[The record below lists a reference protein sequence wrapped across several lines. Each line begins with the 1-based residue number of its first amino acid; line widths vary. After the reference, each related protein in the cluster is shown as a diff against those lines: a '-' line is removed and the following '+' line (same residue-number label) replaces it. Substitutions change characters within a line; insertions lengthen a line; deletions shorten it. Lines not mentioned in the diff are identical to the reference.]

1 MDARQSRR
9 GKRISLQQEKSAA
22 ADLGGRTTAGSGA
35 AKFSGGGDVRVM
47 GKTRVECKYTE
58 NETYNLKLSELEKL
72 RKQAQKHLEFP
83 VFQFAFKEISGRF
96 TRYAVIPWDETEA
109 PTSDLHTERQSMT
122 FLKSE
127 LYVNLTS
134 DSLRRVVFHVREE
147 NSLKSKY
154 FRVMPWDDFVERH
167 NANV

>member
-9 GKRISLQQEKSAA
+9 GKRISLQQEKGTA
-22 ADLGGRTTAGSGA
+22 ADLGGKITAGSGA

-58 NETYNLKLSELEKL
+58 NETYVLKIQELEKL
-72 RKQAQKHLEFP
+72 KKQAQKHLEYP
-83 VFQFAFKEISGRF
+83 VFQFAFRETSGRF
-96 TRYAVIPWDETEA
+96 TQYAVIPWNETEA
-109 PTSDLHTERQSMT
+109 PTVENEVFAKQISLSKDLLTRM
-122 FLKSE
+122 
-127 LYVNLTS
+127 TS
-134 DSLRRVVFHVREE
+134 DSRWRVIFHVRGE

-154 FRVMPWDDFVERH
+154 YRLLRWDDFLESH